1 MNRRALLV
9 AILVYLTLDL
19 SLPAMPGAFVFE
31 ADDSAEGTRVVRGRL
46 VVEVVVLPILN
57 AGSFVLPSPHIDL
70 RHRLSPLSDVDRLA
84 RSAAQCLPRSVCS
97 LSSPSEDPH

>member
-31 ADDSAEGTRVVRGRL
+31 ADDSAEGTRVIRGRL
-46 VVEVVVLPILN
+46 AIEAVVLPIVN

-70 RHRLSPLSDVDRLA
+70 RYRPSPLSDVIRLA
-84 RSAAQCLPRSVCS
+84 RSAAPCLPRAVCG

>member
-1 MNRRALLV
+1 M

-19 SLPAMPGAFVFE
+19 SLPAMPGAFVFD

-46 VVEVVVLPILN
+46 VVEVVALPILN
-57 AGSFVLPSPHIDL
+57 AGSFVLASPHVDL
-70 RHRLSPLSDVDRLA
+70 RQRLSPLSDVVRLA
-84 RSAAQCLPRSVCS
+84 RSAAQCLPRSVCA

>member
-19 SLPAMPGAFVFE
+19 SLAAMPGAFVFE
-31 ADDSAEGTRVVRGRL
+31 ADDSAEGTRVIRGRL
-46 VVEVVVLPILN
+46 VVEIVVLPILN

-70 RHRLSPLSDVDRLA
+70 RHRLSPVSDVVRLA
-84 RSAAQCLPRSVCS
+84 RSAAQCLPRAGCA
-97 LSSPSEDPH
+97 LSSPSEEPH

>member
-9 AILVYLTLDL
+9 AILVYLALDL
-19 SLPAMPGAFVFE
+19 SLEMPGAFVFE
-31 ADDSAEGTRVVRGRL
+31 ADDSAEGTRVIRGRL
-46 VVEVVVLPILN
+46 VVEVVALPILN

-70 RHRLSPLSDVDRLA
+70 RHRLSPLSDVVRLA
-84 RSAAQCLPRSVCS
+84 RSAAPCLPRAVCA